1 MNLNL
6 KRLAA
11 ALTLMLALGTIT
23 ALPLLAQTESKTP
36 PTAEE
41 IVNAALKTA
50 KAGNKTVMV
59 DFSASW

>member
-1 MNLNL
+1 MNLNPQ
-6 KRLAA
+6 RLAA
-11 ALTLMLALGTIT
+11 ALTLILALSTIT